1 MPDSIT
7 FKRSTASDC
16 LYLSRAE
23 SAEWEVGV
31 RAIGAEQRPIV
42 LSRNFDGLN
51 YITLDMSEAQAR
63 ALAAELLHAA
73 DVALKE
79 QASPAKR

>member
-7 FKRSTASDC
+7 FKRATAPDSV
-16 LYLSRAE
+16 YLSRAR
-23 SAEWEVGV
+23 SKDWQVDV
-31 RAIGAEQRPIV
+31 RALGDKARPIV
-42 LSRNFDGLN
+42 LQRDFDGMN
-51 YITLDMSEAQAR
+51 YITLDMSAAQAR

>member
-1 MPDSIT
+1 MAEA
-7 FKRSTASDC
+7 FKRYGADGV
-16 LYLSRAE
+16 YLSRAR
-23 SAEWEVGV
+23 STEWEVAV
-31 RAIGAEQRPIV
+31 RAIGDKARPIV
-42 LSRNFDGLN
+42 LQRVFDGLN
-51 YITLDMSEAQAR
+51 YITLDMSAAQAR